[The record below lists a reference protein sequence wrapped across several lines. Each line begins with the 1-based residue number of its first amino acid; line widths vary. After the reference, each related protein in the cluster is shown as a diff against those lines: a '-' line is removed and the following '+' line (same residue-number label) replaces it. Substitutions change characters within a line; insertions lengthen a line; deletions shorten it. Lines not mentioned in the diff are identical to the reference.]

1 MTGLSVVATC
11 RGEITDVFHYGL
23 RDIARNLSVDNST
36 IYRVASISKHIGTIG
51 LMQLYERGLFQLDDD
66 VSGALGF
73 KLRNPYFPDKPI
85 TFRQVLSHQSSIRE
99 GSKYN
104 DFIVYTY
111 NQMSNLP
118 SVKELL
124 LYGGAWYT
132 LDTFDSVH
140 PPGTYFSY
148 SNINFGLMGTLVE
161 KLSGVRF
168 DIYMR

>member
-51 LMQLYERGLFQLDDD
+51 LMQLYEQGLFKLDDD
-66 VSGALGF
+66 VSGTLGF

-99 GSKYN
+99 GSN
-104 DFIVYTY
+104 
-111 NQMSNLP
+111 
-118 SVKELL
+118 
-124 LYGGAWYT
+124 
-132 LDTFDSVH
+132 
-140 PPGTYFSY
+140 
-148 SNINFGLMGTLVE
+148 GL
-161 KLSGVRF
+161 
-168 DIYMR
+168 